1 MQKNIKTQEKNLV
14 VCEYTFTKDEVAQA
28 EETAIK
34 QIADRVDI
42 PGFRKGRAPKHL
54 LRMRYPETIRSEILE
69 ILWRKISEEIDISE
83 ELLLSPIL
91 EDFEIS
97 EDGAKLVLQIHKKPE
112 IVIKPFEEFE
122 LKRLDKPSILNG
134 YVERR
139 LKELQEFHAI
149 LEPKEGPADF
159 EDMVRVKMTVTTN
172 GKVVMNEKIN
182 EYVLY
187 KEDDRPIVTEI
198 VGKKAG
204 DVVEFDRD
212 FGENKVYHYK
222 IEIEQVNKRK
232 LLDISDELAK
242 AVGAEYETLQ
252 QLKEALEK
260 EGSELYERDMKEF
273 LQNQVIDIL
282 ANESELLISERTIV
296 ELVERAFEKIK
307 QDKQEYE
314 KLLKDHENDPE
325 KLKEALKNYYL
336 TDLKRTLSIEKV
348 ARENDLKVTDE
359 EVEAQAQDLAVAWG
373 ISVDRAKSIL
383 KSRQDISN
391 DVRWELLKR
400 KVADIVL
407 EKAKIIDIKPEE
419 LHKEEEKNENK

>member
-1 MQKNIKTQEKNLV
+1 MQTNVRTQEKNLV
-14 VCEYTFTKDEVAQA
+14 IYEYIFDQREVLDA
-28 EETAIK
+28 EELAIK
-34 QIADRVDI
+34 QVADRVDI
-42 PGFRKGRAPKHL
+42 PGFRKGRAPKYL
-54 LRMRYPETIRSEILE
+54 LKMRYPETIKSEILE
-69 ILWRKISEEIDISE
+69 VLWQKAINQISEYE

-97 EDGAKLVLQIHKKPE
+97 ENGAKLVLQIHKKPE

-149 LEPKEGPADF
+149 LEPKEGPADY
-159 EDMVRVKMTVTTN
+159 EDMVRAKVTITTDGKTIMD
-172 GKVVMNEKIN
+172 GKVS

-187 KEDDRPIVTEI
+187 KEDDRPIVTEV

-212 FGENKVYHYK
+212 FGKDKVYHYR

-242 AVGAEYETLQ
+242 AVSSEYETLQ
-252 QLKEALEK
+252 QLKDALEK
-260 EGSELYERDMKEF
+260 EGSELYEKDMKEF

-282 ANESELLISERTIV
+282 SSESELLISDRTLN
-296 ELVERAFEKIK
+296 ELVERAFEKIR
-307 QDKQEYE
+307 QDKEEYE
-314 KLLKDHENDPE
+314 KLLKDHDNDPE

-348 ARENDLKVTDE
+348 AQENDLKVTDE
-359 EVEAQAQDLAVAWG
+359 EVEAQAQDLSVAWG
-373 ISVDRAKSIL
+373 ISVERARSIL
-383 KSRQDISN
+383 KSRKDISD

-400 KVADIVL
+400 KVADLIL
-407 EKAKIIDIKPEE
+407 TKAKITDVKPEQFQ
-419 LHKEEEKNENK
+419 KEEEKHEDK

>member
-1 MQKNIKTQEKNLV
+1 MQKNIKTQEKNLAV
-14 VCEYTFTKDEVAQA
+14 YEYIFTRDETMEA
-28 EETAIK
+28 EDSAIK
-34 QIADRVDI
+34 QVADRVEI

-54 LRMRYPETIRSEILE
+54 LRMRYPETIRSEMLE
-69 ILWRKISEEIDISE
+69 LLWQKVATEIDKNE

-91 EDFEIS
+91 ENFEIN
-97 EDGAKLVLQIHKKPE
+97 ENGAKLVLQVHKKPE
-112 IVIKPFEEFE
+112 ITIKPFEEFE
-122 LKRLDKPSILNG
+122 LKKLDKPSVLAG

-149 LEPKEGPADF
+149 LEPKEGPADY
-159 EDMVRVKMTVTTN
+159 EDMVRVKMTVTVD
-172 GKVVMNEKIN
+172 GKTVMNEKVN

-187 KEDDRPIVTEI
+187 KEDDRPIVTEVI
-198 VGKKAG
+198 GKKAG

-212 FGENKVYHYK
+212 FGKDKVYHYK

-242 AVGAEYETLQ
+242 AVGSEYETLQ

-260 EGSELYERDMKEF
+260 EGSELYEKDMKEF

-282 ANESELLISERTIV
+282 ANESELLISERTV
-296 ELVERAFEKIK
+296 TELVERAFEKIK

-325 KLKEALKNYYL
+325 KLKEALRNYYL

-348 ARENDLKVTDE
+348 AKEKNLEVTDE
-359 EVEAQAQDLAVAWG
+359 EVEVQAQDLAVAWG

-383 KSRQDISN
+383 KTRQDISN

-400 KVADIVL
+400 KVADVVL
-407 EKAKIIDIKPEE
+407 EKAKVVDIKPEE
-419 LHKEEEKNENK
+419 LQKEEKEHEDK

>member
-28 EETAIK
+28 EENAIK

-54 LRMRYPETIRSEILE
+54 LRMRYPETIKSEMLE
-69 ILWRKISEEIDISE
+69 ILWQKISEEIDISE

-97 EDGAKLVLQIHKKPE
+97 KDGAKLVLQIHKKPE

-122 LKRLDKPSILNG
+122 LKRLDKPSTLNG

-139 LKELQEFHAI
+139 LKELQEFHAV

-159 EDMVRVKMTVTTN
+159 GDMVRVKMTITTDD
-172 GKVVMNEKIN
+172 KVVMNEKIN

-187 KEDDRPIVTEI
+187 KEDDRPIVTEV

-212 FGENKVYHYK
+212 FGKNKVYHYK

-242 AVGAEYETLQ
+242 AVGTEYETLQ

-282 ANESELLISERTIV
+282 ANESELLISERTIA

-400 KVADIVL
+400 KVADIIL
-407 EKAKIIDIKPEE
+407 EKAKVIDIKPEE
-419 LHKEEEKNENK
+419 LQKEEKEHEDK

>member
-1 MQKNIKTQEKNLV
+1 MQKNIKTQEKNLAV
-14 VCEYTFTKDEVAQA
+14 YEYIFTRDETMEA
-28 EETAIK
+28 EDSAIR
-34 QIADRVDI
+34 QVADRVEI

-54 LRMRYPETIRSEILE
+54 LRMRYPETIKSEMLE
-69 ILWRKISEEIDISE
+69 LLWQKVATEIDKNE

-91 EDFEIS
+91 EDFEIN
-97 EDGAKLVLQIHKKPE
+97 ENGAKLVLQVHKKPE
-112 IVIKPFEEFE
+112 ITIKPFEEFE
-122 LKRLDKPSILNG
+122 LKKLDKPSVLAG

-149 LEPKEGPADF
+149 LEPKEGPADY
-159 EDMVRVKMTVTTN
+159 EDMVRVKMTVTVD
-172 GKVVMNEKIN
+172 GKTVMNEKVN

-187 KEDDRPIVTEI
+187 KEDDRPIVTEVI
-198 VGKKAG
+198 GKKAG

-212 FGENKVYHYK
+212 FGKDKVYHYK

-242 AVGAEYETLQ
+242 AVGSEYETLQ

-260 EGSELYERDMKEF
+260 EGSELYEKDMKEF

-282 ANESELLISERTIV
+282 ANESELLISERTV
-296 ELVERAFEKIK
+296 TELVERAFEKIK

-325 KLKEALKNYYL
+325 KLKEALRNYYL

-348 ARENDLKVTDE
+348 AKEKSLEVTDE

-383 KSRQDISN
+383 KTRQDISN

-400 KVADIVL
+400 KVADVVL
-407 EKAKIIDIKPEE
+407 EKAKVVDIKPEE
-419 LHKEEEKNENK
+419 LQKEEKEHEDK

>member
-14 VCEYTFTKDEVAQA
+14 IYEYIFTRDETMEA
-28 EETAIK
+28 EDSAIK
-34 QIADRVDI
+34 QVADRVEI

-54 LRMRYPETIRSEILE
+54 LRMRYPETIRSEMLE
-69 ILWRKISEEIDISE
+69 LLWQKVATEIDKNE

-91 EDFEIS
+91 EDFEIN
-97 EDGAKLVLQIHKKPE
+97 ENGAKLVLQVHKKPE
-112 IVIKPFEEFE
+112 ITIKPFEEFE
-122 LKRLDKPSILNG
+122 LKKLDKPSVLAG

-149 LEPKEGPADF
+149 LEPKEGPADY
-159 EDMVRVKMTVTTN
+159 EDMVRVKMTVTVD
-172 GKVVMNEKIN
+172 GKTVMNEKVN

-187 KEDDRPIVTEI
+187 KEDDRPIVTEVI
-198 VGKKAG
+198 GKKAG

-212 FGENKVYHYK
+212 FGKDKVYHYK

-242 AVGAEYETLQ
+242 TVGSEYETLQ

-260 EGSELYERDMKEF
+260 EGSELYEKDMKEF

-282 ANESELLISERTIV
+282 ANESELLISERTV
-296 ELVERAFEKIK
+296 TELVERAFEKIK

-314 KLLKDHENDPE
+314 KLLKDHENDPD
-325 KLKEALKNYYL
+325 KLKEALRSYYL

-348 ARENDLKVTDE
+348 ARENSLKVTDE

-400 KVADIVL
+400 KVADVVL
-407 EKAKIIDIKPEE
+407 EKAKIVDIKPEE
-419 LHKEEEKNENK
+419 LQKEEKEHEDK

>member
-54 LRMRYPETIRSEILE
+54 LRMRYPETIKSEMLE
-69 ILWRKISEEIDISE
+69 ILWQKISEEIDISE

-97 EDGAKLVLQIHKKPE
+97 KDGAKLVLQIHKKPE

-122 LKRLDKPSILNG
+122 LKRLDKPSTLNG

-139 LKELQEFHAI
+139 LKELQEFHAV

-159 EDMVRVKMTVTTN
+159 GDMVRVKMTITTDD
-172 GKVVMNEKIN
+172 KVVMNEKIN

-187 KEDDRPIVTEI
+187 KEDDRPIVTEV

-212 FGENKVYHYK
+212 FGKNKVYHYK

-242 AVGAEYETLQ
+242 AVGTEYETLQ

-282 ANESELLISERTIV
+282 ANESELLISERTIA

-400 KVADIVL
+400 KVADIIL
-407 EKAKIIDIKPEE
+407 EKAKVIDIKPEE
-419 LHKEEEKNENK
+419 LQKEEKEHEDK